1 MVEIKGYQREDAK
14 EKKDT
19 MKTYWVPGVNGLGS
33 YGRWDFVEFD
43 EVYAMQAEFAA
54 KVETEFARIVDA
66 VVDERNAA

>member
-1 MVEIKGYQREDAK
+1 
-14 EKKDT
+14 
-19 MKTYWVPGVNGLGS
+19 MKTYRVPGVNGLGS

-54 KVETEFARIVDA
+54 KVEAEFARIVDA